1 MTSKSAPGVPRAGD
15 APLLAL
21 TDVSDGRVP
30 QLDVDSLGELPRFDR
45 MLQLAVMGH
54 VRSML
59 KYLPSSMSLTLSTQ
73 QPVVTL

>member
-1 MTSKSAPGVPRAGD
+1 MTSKSATRR

-21 TDVSDGRVP
+21 TDVSDGSGRVP
-30 QLDVDSLGELPRFDR
+30 QLGVDSLGELPRFDR

-54 VRSML
+54 VLSML

-73 QPVVTL
+73 